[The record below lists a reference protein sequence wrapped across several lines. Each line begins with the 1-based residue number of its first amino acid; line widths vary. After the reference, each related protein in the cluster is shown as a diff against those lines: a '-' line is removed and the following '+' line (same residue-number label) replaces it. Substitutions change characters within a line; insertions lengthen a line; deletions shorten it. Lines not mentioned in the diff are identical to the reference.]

1 MVLELIMKRSLL
13 ESFIFAVSVYLIFL
27 GVYVIQEIL
36 NPLELGVQDETVTYW
51 ISTSSLISILITNFF
66 LCMILY
72 LIVKGIIHFFR
83 NRRK

>member
-1 MVLELIMKRSLL
+1 MKRSLL